1 MTAEESRPLLEF
13 LFQHATQPEFVTRLR
28 WAPGTVTFWDNR
40 CTQHRPLNDYHGQ
53 RREMHR
59 VTIADPTL

>member
-1 MTAEESRPLLEF
+1 
-13 LFQHATQPEFVTRLR
+13 
-28 WAPGTVTFWDNR
+28 VTFWDNR

-59 VTIADPTL
+59 VTIVDAGPDPAP